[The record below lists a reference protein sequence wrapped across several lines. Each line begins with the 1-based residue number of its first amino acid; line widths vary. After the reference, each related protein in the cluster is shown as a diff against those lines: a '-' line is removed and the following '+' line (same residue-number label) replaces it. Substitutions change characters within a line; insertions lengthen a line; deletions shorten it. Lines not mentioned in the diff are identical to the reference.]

1 MPRKRALEDH
11 VLDVVAQQPVVDV
24 PGNGVLVDGEA
35 SQGSLHSVKR
45 KKKRVQVF
53 SKSDYFASFIE
64 SDDTYKSQLISSR

>member
-45 KKKRVQVF
+45 KKKRVRAV
-53 SKSDYFASFIE
+53 SKQRI
-64 SDDTYKSQLISSR
+64 LPVSSRVMKLTNLS